1 MNFSSRITLLTMLLI
16 MSSWEMNAQ
25 DTTLIAP
32 VPVTTKPDSTPV
44 APAPVAAPEP
54 TKTKKDGFN
63 SHTRFGFRGGG
74 IISSQKYESNTLTED
89 PESKFG
95 LDLALLVA
103 IPLGGGFFMIQPE
116 LHFLQKGYHIED
128 AAPLYGDVTTTLN
141 YMELPILARVNFGGS
156 VKVFAFAGPSVGYLL
171 SGTYEDD
178 NGSLDP
184 KDYLD
189 DVEYSAHI
197 GAGVGIGTF
206 EVDIRY
212 IAGLS
217 DISDSDNLSD
227 VRNSSYGVGL
237 TLKF

>member
-116 LHFLQKGYHIED
+116 LHFL
-128 AAPLYGDVTTTLN
+128 
-141 YMELPILARVNFGGS
+141 
-156 VKVFAFAGPSVGYLL
+156 
-171 SGTYEDD
+171 
-178 NGSLDP
+178 
-184 KDYLD
+184 
-189 DVEYSAHI
+189 
-197 GAGVGIGTF
+197 
-206 EVDIRY
+206 
-212 IAGLS
+212 
-217 DISDSDNLSD
+217 
-227 VRNSSYGVGL
+227 
-237 TLKF
+237 